1 MARYEVT
8 VHHGMG
14 VNTFEV
20 EARGP
25 DEAKR
30 IGYAKARESVTGVR
44 VMGVRKVGDV
54 ARQK

>member
-20 EARGP
+20 EAPGAA
-25 DEAKR
+25 EAKR
-30 IGYAKARESVTGVR
+30 IGYAKARESVVDVR

-54 ARQK
+54 VRKK